1 MSRITPVLLSAALLA
16 TTAPAMAAK
25 SLKSADDV
33 ITALNQGRSVN
44 VTIDLSAC
52 TPQEG
57 TPASKTR
64 GGLQISAY
72 RLVDNG
78 TLSFSD
84 AHFTVA
90 NDGTPIQQFMR
101 YQVQPDNTV
110 RFTTFMFNLPSL
122 QQRGNT
128 LSYQCKLGQ
137 DIGFFVQ

>member
-1 MSRITPVLLSAALLA
+1 MSRMTPLLLSAALLA
-16 TTAPAMAAK
+16 AAPAMAAK

-33 ITALNQGRSVN
+33 VTALNKGHSVN

-64 GGLQISAY
+64 GGLHINAY
-72 RLVDNG
+72 RLIDNG

-84 AHFTVA
+84 EHFTVA

-110 RFTTFMFNLPSL
+110 RFTTYMYNLPSL

-128 LSYQCKLGQ
+128 LSYLCKLGQ
-137 DIGFFVQ
+137 DIKFFEQ

>member
-1 MSRITPVLLSAALLA
+1 MSRMTPLLLGAALL
-16 TTAPAMAAK
+16 TVTAPAMASNA
-25 SLKSADDV
+25 LKSTDAV
-33 ITALNQGRSVN
+33 ITALTQGRSVN

-72 RLVDNG
+72 RLIDNG

-84 AHFTVA
+84 EHFTVA

-101 YQVQPDNTV
+101 YQLLPDNTI

-122 QQRGNT
+122 QPRGNT

>member
-1 MSRITPVLLSAALLA
+1 MSRITPLLLSTALLA
-16 TTAPAMAAK
+16 AAPAMAAK

-57 TPASKTR
+57 TSASKTR
-64 GGLQISAY
+64 GGLHINAY

-84 AHFTVA
+84 EHFTVA

-128 LSYQCKLGQ
+128 LSYLCKLGQ
-137 DIGFFVQ
+137 DIKFFEQ

>member
-1 MSRITPVLLSAALLA
+1 MSRITPVLLSAALLV
-16 TTAPAMAAK
+16 TAMPAMASK

-33 ITALNQGRSVN
+33 ITALNKGQSVN

-64 GGLQISAY
+64 GGLHINAY
-72 RLVDNG
+72 RLIDTG

-84 AHFTVA
+84 EHFTVA
-90 NDGTPIQQFMR
+90 NDNTPIQQFMR
-101 YQVQPDNTV
+101 YQVLPDNTV

-128 LSYQCKLGQ
+128 LSYLCKLDQ
-137 DIGFFVQ
+137 DIRFFKQ

>member
-1 MSRITPVLLSAALLA
+1 MSRMTPLLLSAALLA
-16 TTAPAMAAK
+16 TAAPAMASK

-33 ITALNQGRSVN
+33 IAALNKGRSVN

-52 TPQEG
+52 TSQEG
-57 TPASKTR
+57 SASKTR
-64 GGLQISAY
+64 GGLHINAY
-72 RLVDNG
+72 RLIDSG

-84 AHFTVA
+84 EHFTVA

-128 LSYQCKLGQ
+128 LSYLCKLGQ
-137 DIGFFVQ
+137 DIKFFEQ

>member
-1 MSRITPVLLSAALLA
+1 MLRMTPLLLSAALLA
-16 TTAPAMAAK
+16 TTAPAMASR
-25 SLKSADDV
+25 SLNSADDV
-33 ITALNQGRSVN
+33 ITTLNKGNSVN

-52 TPQEG
+52 TPQND

-64 GGLQISAY
+64 GGLHINAY
-72 RLVDNG
+72 RLIDNG

-84 AHFTVA
+84 EHFTVA

-128 LSYQCKLGQ
+128 LSYLCKLGQ
-137 DIGFFVQ
+137 DIRFFEQ

>member
-1 MSRITPVLLSAALLA
+1 MLRMTPLLLSAALLA
-16 TTAPAMAAK
+16 TTAPAMASRA
-25 SLKSADDV
+25 LNSADDV
-33 ITALNQGRSVN
+33 ITTLNKGNSVN

-52 TPQEG
+52 TPQNG

-64 GGLQISAY
+64 GGLHINAY
-72 RLVDNG
+72 RLIDNG

-84 AHFTVA
+84 EHFTVA

-128 LSYQCKLGQ
+128 LSYLCKLGQ
-137 DIGFFVQ
+137 DIRFFEQ